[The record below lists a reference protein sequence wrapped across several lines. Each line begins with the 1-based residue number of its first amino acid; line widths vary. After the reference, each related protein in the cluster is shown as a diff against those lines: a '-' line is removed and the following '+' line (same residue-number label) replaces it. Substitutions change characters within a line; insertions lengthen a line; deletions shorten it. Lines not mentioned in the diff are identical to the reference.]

1 VTDPDKTQPIEKTLT
16 DLHASPAGLTSSEA
30 EQRLQ
35 QYGPNALKEKKI
47 SPLMRFLHYFW
58 GPIPWMIEVAVIL
71 SACWIAAR
79 CSEMDALS
87 RQSIERYVNMMMCD
101 KRGSNH
107 IPRITVFPS
116 TAA

>member
-1 VTDPDKTQPIEKTLT
+1 M
-16 DLHASPAGLTSSEA
+16 DL
-30 EQRLQ
+30 
-35 QYGPNALKEKKI
+35 PNAIQHQINNGLLYANQETVSVATI
-47 SPLMRFLHYFW
+47 SHRNHAILDFTAHTACHLELHVPQSLFDAPRARLGNVYKA
-58 GPIPWMIEVAVIL
+58 E
-71 SACWIAAR
+71 CWIAAR